1 MLKLVIL
8 GINGVV
14 TLHILVTLK
23 HVKFALIQSLFNPL
37 KQGIEQ
43 FTLLILIPHT
53 YVMFIIGISV
63 IFIIGILVIL
73 VVGVVIALLEVI
85 FELVIVGVPLE
96 VVFEPDVVGAPLE
109 VIFTLYELVAI
120 VVIGKVP
127 GNIPLVVITGIFDIV
142 VYQFIDVLKV

>member
-63 IFIIGILVIL
+63 IFIIGILV
-73 VVGVVIALLEVI
+73 VGVVIALLEVI
-85 FELVIVGVPLE
+85 FELVIVGVPFE

>member
-1 MLKLVIL
+1 MD
-8 GINGVV
+8 
-14 TLHILVTLK
+14 ILVTLK

-63 IFIIGILVIL
+63 IFIIGILV
-73 VVGVVIALLEVI
+73 VGVVIALLEVI
-85 FELVIVGVPLE
+85 FELVIVSVPFE
-96 VVFEPDVVGAPLE
+96 VVFEPDVVGAPPLE
-109 VIFTLYELVAI
+109 VIFTLYELVTI

-127 GNIPLVVITGIFDIV
+127 GNIPPVVITGIFDIV